1 MRIAYLD
8 CFSGISGDMFLGA
21 LVAAGVPI
29 ALLRE
34 TVAALD
40 LDAQLD
46 VSSVMRSGI
55 SSVKVDVIIHGEKDM
70 PRETFAEQEL
80 HLHHTF
86 VGGEAHGQDHEHAHN
101 HEHPHEHQHPHEHEH
116 AHAEAAPVKHV
127 HGRSLRRIREII
139 AQAPISA
146 TAKATA
152 IAIFETL
159 GRAEA
164 GIHNV
169 PLEDIHFHEVGS
181 TDAIVD
187 ITCAAVGAEALQVD
201 QWVCSGINVGG
212 GTVECA
218 HGTFPVPAPAT
229 LEILRTKGAPVFSS
243 GIEKELATPTGAAIV
258 SVLAKSF
265 GAFPPMA
272 IEQIGYG
279 AGYRDIPGHANVVRL
294 TVGQADTSAAT
305 ACLPGK
311 EAAAVTVI
319 EVNLDDIS
327 SQVVGYVIERVL
339 AAGAFDVFTTP
350 IQMKKSR
357 PALLLTVLCR
367 PEDTD
372 RMASILFMETTTLG
386 VRIRQEARQC
396 LARRLV
402 SVATPWGEVRMKL
415 GSVGDKI
422 TNSAP
427 EYEDCRRIAAEHNIP
442 LKTVMQEA
450 VRLYMERHH
459 E

>member
-21 LVAAGVPI
+21 LVGAGVPI
-29 ALLRE
+29 AVLRD

-40 LDAQLD
+40 LGARLE

-55 SSVKVDVIIHGEKDM
+55 SSVKVDVIISGEKEV
-70 PRETFAEQEL
+70 PREVYPEQEQ

-86 VGGEAHGQDHEHAHN
+86 AGQHEHKHHHEHD
-101 HEHPHEHQHPHEHEH
+101 HEHPHPAGAPARH
-116 AHAEAAPVKHV
+116 AQ
-127 HGRSLRRIREII
+127 GRSLRKIREII
-139 AQAPISA
+139 AQAPISGP
-146 TAKATA
+146 AKATA

-181 TDAIVD
+181 TDALVD

-201 QWVCSGINVGG
+201 QWICSAVNVGG
-212 GTVECA
+212 GTIECA

-229 LEILRTKGAPVFSS
+229 LEILRARNAPVFSS

-258 SVLAKSF
+258 SVLASSF
-265 GAFPPMA
+265 GTFPAMK
-272 IEQIGYG
+272 IEHIGYG
-279 AGYRDIPGHANVVRL
+279 AGYRDISGHANVVRL
-294 TVGQADTSAAT
+294 TVGEADSASPA
-305 ACLPGK
+305 AALPAK
-311 EAAAVTVI
+311 DAAAVTVI

-327 SQVVGYVIERVL
+327 SQVVGYIIELVL
-339 AAGAFDVFTTP
+339 AEGAFDVFTTP

-357 PALLLTVLCR
+357 PGLLLTVLCR

-372 RMASILFMETTTLG
+372 RMASILFSETTTLG
-386 VRIRQEARQC
+386 VRIRQETRQC
-396 LARRLV
+396 LDRRHV
-402 SVATPWGEVRMKL
+402 SVPTPWGQVRMKV
-415 GSVGDKI
+415 GSIGDNV
-422 TNSAP
+422 TNCAP
-427 EYEDCRRIAAEHNIP
+427 EYEDCRRIAAEHKIP
-442 LKTVMQEA
+442 LKTVLQEA
-450 VRLYMERHH
+450 VRLYLERHH
-459 E
+459 EQR

>member
-29 ALLRE
+29 ELLRE

-40 LDAQLD
+40 LDAELE

-55 SSVKVDVIIHGEKDM
+55 SSVKVDVMVHGEKEL
-70 PRETFAEQEL
+70 PREAYPEQAQ

-86 VGGEAHGQDHEHAHN
+86 APEPAHDHGHGHEHS
-101 HEHPHEHQHPHEHEH
+101 HEHSHTHPHS
-116 AHAEAAPVKHV
+116 AAAPAKHV
-127 HGRSLRRIREII
+127 HGRSLKKIRQII
-139 AQAPISA
+139 AQSPISA
-146 TAKATA
+146 SAQATA

-169 PLEDIHFHEVGS
+169 PMEDIHFHEVGS
-181 TDAIVD
+181 TDALVD
-187 ITCAAVGAEALQVD
+187 ITCAAVGAEALKVD
-201 QWVCSGINVGG
+201 QWICSAVNVGG

-229 LEILRTKGAPVFSS
+229 LEVLRTRNAPVYSS

-258 SVLAKSF
+258 SVLASSF
-265 GAFPPMA
+265 GSFPPMK

-294 TVGQADTSAAT
+294 TVGEAEASAPA
-305 ACLPGK
+305 AGVPVKDC
-311 EAAAVTVI
+311 AAVTVI

-327 SQVVGYVIERVL
+327 SQVIGYAIERLL
-339 AAGAFDVFTTP
+339 AEGALDVFTTP

-357 PALLLTVLCR
+357 PGLLLTVLCR
-367 PEDTD
+367 PQDTD
-372 RMASILFMETTTLG
+372 RLASILFAETTTLG

-396 LARRLV
+396 LDRRHV
-402 SVATPWGEVRMKL
+402 SVLTPWGEVRMKL
-415 GSVGDKI
+415 GSAGEQV
-422 TNSAP
+422 TNCAP
-427 EYEDCRRIAAEHNIP
+427 EYEDCRRIAAQHKIP
-442 LKTVMQEA
+442 LKTVLQET
-450 VRLYMERHH
+450 VRIYLERHH
-459 E
+459 EQR